1 LIQLFITSQR
11 YKREPWEAVFL
22 SIINFSNQ
30 LFHLTDFKLPNTP
43 LHSNKQSSKMHFISL
58 FTPVV
63 ALLATAVSASPIEKR
78 AVTADQ
84 MVTTINKITQQ
95 SKSLTTIANKIN
107 PMNGVPLLGPSSG
120 SGSTNFNDVIT
131 GFQGIIT
138 TGTTAIT
145 NMEGTQPYT
154 NAAEE
159 QKVCDAFA
167 DVSLTTICVIEHR
180 VVY

>member
-1 LIQLFITSQR
+1 LILLSTTSQR
-11 YKREPWEAVFL
+11 YKRELWEAVFL
-22 SIINFSNQ
+22 PIINSSSQLSISQTSNSP
-30 LFHLTDFKLPNTP
+30 K
-43 LHSNKQSSKMHFISL
+43 LHSNKQSFKMHFTSL

-167 DVSLTTICVIEHR
+167 DVSVTSMCAMKHR

>member
-1 LIQLFITSQR
+1 
-11 YKREPWEAVFL
+11 
-22 SIINFSNQ
+22 
-30 LFHLTDFKLPNTP
+30 
-43 LHSNKQSSKMHFISL
+43 MHFTSL

-95 SKSLTTIANKIN
+95 SKSLTAIANKIN

-167 DVSLTTICVIEHR
+167 DVSVRSICNGVTFSPLTLSSSLPFTRTCSRLSLASLVFCR
-180 VVY
+180 VSSSVPSLLSSARSKTSSM